1 MNDYFY
7 KPKIKSLPKLPLTTS
22 TTYHT
27 TFYSNGPKTKN
38 NSINNSH
45 KILNSNENTIIF
57 NSNKNNTVYL
67 NTENNYID
75 EKLRKN
81 KKRKMKPYFIPKNEL
96 SRAETDDTIFALSE
110 IRQMDKK
117 LEKRVNK
124 NLIWKEKI
132 YNIYDISSS
141 KNRNDI
147 KNIKQKVRN
156 MSGINSKLKK
166 EIYKNKYFPEEKINM
181 INDAQD
187 IMNKIKKNIVQER
200 KLNKNFNYFNKIDL
214 HTFTRQNRDIC
225 LKNIFIDLIKDESNK
240 IKTKEYQINKALD
253 EAKNDFIKDKQSF
266 EQFRTAKKK
275 SFREQEIQL
284 EEAIKKNKIIIE
296 QLKKCS
302 SELHGTK
309 DEIDKNIRDIIIYK
323 TYADFVHQI
332 IPKDENMENVDINK
346 INSLNKEKDLDIICK
361 TIIDEFSFLLDDFQF
376 SYFEDLN
383 NPQTLTSL
391 FNSMESNIINSMEE
405 RDLTIKEIIKNR
417 KKYEKELE
425 NLKNKIKSDKKEL
438 NDLYQEINTQNNI
451 ITPKRDYQ
459 KILDENEKY
468 LFIIYNELNKI
479 VKQKKNLQNSNI
491 CLETINLL
499 HQVEDKLLFLFGEM
513 DKISENEKENNTDKI
528 FKNIIDKVKYD
539 NKIEKYLES
548 KAIALSLE
556 EEKNKKYEQRMYRYK
571 KKGPITFPPP
581 WVITKNKEKK
591 LVKKDK
597 NKENEDIIYY

>member
-438 NDLYQEINTQNNI
+438 NDLFQEINTQNNI

>member
-1 MNDYFY
+1 
-7 KPKIKSLPKLPLTTS
+7 
-22 TTYHT
+22 
-27 TFYSNGPKTKN
+27 
-38 NSINNSH
+38 
-45 KILNSNENTIIF
+45 
-57 NSNKNNTVYL
+57 
-67 NTENNYID
+67 
-75 EKLRKN
+75 
-81 KKRKMKPYFIPKNEL
+81 
-96 SRAETDDTIFALSE
+96 
-110 IRQMDKK
+110 
-117 LEKRVNK
+117 
-124 NLIWKEKI
+124 
-132 YNIYDISSS
+132 
-141 KNRNDI
+141 
-147 KNIKQKVRN
+147 

-438 NDLYQEINTQNNI
+438 NDLFQEINTQNNI

-581 WVITKNKEKK
+581 WVITKNKVKK